1 MQCGAACARLSLSP
15 LRLPPQLPTFAARHS
30 MTQPSFAH
38 AASRPPTLSRHA
50 ADTARL
56 AAPLAIAQLSQMA
69 MSVTDT
75 ILLGSLGPDALAAGG
90 LGANLFFVVVTLLQG
105 VLTSVS
111 VSVAHARGAQ
121 DDGRVPHIYWTGFLL
136 SVLLAVPAFILLSF
150 ASHILLAF
158 GEPGLLAHNVG
169 QYAAV
174 LRWGA
179 PASLIGVGL
188 MRSFLP
194 AIGAARRLLWVSI
207 VSVGVNGFLNYGLIH
222 GAYGLPRLGFLGS
235 AAATTITVWLTA
247 LVLMALLH
255 LRPRFRH
262 FVVATRPK
270 LPLMGELFGIGWPV
284 AITYGVESTL
294 FLATGL
300 MVGLLGE
307 SQLAAHQIALNVASV
322 AFMVPLSIG
331 QAANVR
337 VGYWAGAGQPLAA
350 RHAGFVALA
359 LGVGFMSMSGLV
371 LIAAPHWIVGL
382 YLHLDDPANAP
393 TIALASSLLGV
404 AAIFQIVDGMQAV
417 GSGCLRGLK
426 DTRIPMIAAAFG
438 YWVIGFPTGYL
449 LAFHAGLGARGLW
462 WGLAAGLASVAL
474 LMTLRFHKLS
484 GRQPPTVASITPPA
498 HSV

>member
-1 MQCGAACARLSLSP
+1 
-15 LRLPPQLPTFAARHS
+15 
-30 MTQPSFAH
+30 MTQSGLSRV
-38 AASRPPTLSRHA
+38 AAPPPTLSRHA

-69 MSVTDT
+69 MGVTDT

-111 VSVAHARGAQ
+111 VSVSHARGAQ
-121 DDGRVPHIYWTGFLL
+121 ADDRVPHIYWTGLVM
-136 SVLLAVPAFILLSF
+136 SVLLAIPAFTLLSF
-150 ASHILLAF
+150 ATPVLLAF
-158 GEPGLLAHNVG
+158 GEPALLAHNVG
-169 QYAAV
+169 EYASI

-179 PASLIGVGL
+179 LGSLIGIGL

-194 AIGAARRLLWVSI
+194 AIGAAKRLLWVSLAG
-207 VSVGVNGFLNYGLIH
+207 VFVNGFLNYGMIH

-235 AAATTITVWLTA
+235 ACGTTITVWMTA
-247 LVLMALLH
+247 LVLMAWLH
-255 LRPRFRH
+255 LRPRYRH
-262 FVVATRPK
+262 FVTATRPR
-270 LPLMGELFGIGWPV
+270 LPMMGELFGIGWPV

-322 AFMVPLSIG
+322 AFMVPLAIG

-337 VGYWAGAGQPLAA
+337 VGYWSGAGQPLAA
-350 RHAGFVALA
+350 RHAGFVAIA
-359 LGVGFMSMSGLV
+359 LGVAFMSLSGLV
-371 LIAAPHWIVGL
+371 LILAPHWIVGL
-382 YLHLDDPANAP
+382 YLHLDDPANAA
-393 TIALASSLLGV
+393 TVKLASSLLGV
-404 AAIFQIVDGMQAV
+404 AAIFQIVDGMQTV

-426 DTRIPMIAAAFG
+426 DTRVPMMAAAFG
-438 YWVIGFPTGYL
+438 YWGIGFPTGYT
-449 LAFHAGLGARGLW
+449 LAFHFGLGARGLW

-474 LMTLRFHKLS
+474 LMTQRFHRLS
-484 GRQPPTVASITPPA
+484 LRRVPASSRPA
-498 HSV
+498 A

>member
-1 MQCGAACARLSLSP
+1 
-15 LRLPPQLPTFAARHS
+15 
-30 MTQPSFAH
+30 MTQSGFSRV
-38 AASRPPTLSRHA
+38 AARPPTLSRHA

-69 MSVTDT
+69 MGVTDT

-111 VSVAHARGAQ
+111 VSVSHARGAQ
-121 DDGRVPHIYWTGFLL
+121 AEERVPHIYWTGLVM
-136 SVLLAVPAFILLSF
+136 SVLLVLPAFVLLSF
-150 ASHILLAF
+150 ATPVLLAF
-158 GEPGLLAHNVG
+158 GEPALLAHNVG
-169 QYAAV
+169 EYTNI

-179 PASLIGVGL
+179 LGSLIGIGL

-194 AIGAARRLLWVSI
+194 AIGAAKRLLWVSI
-207 VSVGVNGFLNYGLIH
+207 IGVFVNGFLNYGLIH

-235 AAATTITVWLTA
+235 AVATTFTVWMTA
-247 LVLMALLH
+247 LILMAWLH
-255 LRPRFRH
+255 LRPRYRH
-262 FVVATRPK
+262 FVTATRPR

-322 AFMVPLSIG
+322 AFMVPLAIG

-337 VGYWAGAGQPLAA
+337 VSFWSGAGQPLAA

-359 LGVGFMSMSGLV
+359 LGVGFMTLSGLV
-371 LIAAPHWIVGL
+371 LILAPHWIVGL
-382 YLHLDDPANAP
+382 YLHLDDPANAA
-393 TIALASSLLGV
+393 TVALASSLLGV
-404 AAIFQIVDGMQAV
+404 AAIFQIVDGMQTV

-426 DTRIPMIAAAFG
+426 DTRVPMLVAAFG
-438 YWVIGFPTGYL
+438 YWGIGFPTGYT
-449 LAFHAGLGARGLW
+449 LAFHFGLGARGLW

-474 LMTLRFHKLS
+474 LMTLRFHRLS
-484 GRQPPTVASITPPA
+484 LRRAGPQPAQSA
-498 HSV
+498 